1 VIRTLVAAPARVE
14 VAIVERSHAMTTKS
28 QDIELRKDVLDE
40 LEWDPSID
48 ARTIGVAIE
57 NGIIALTGH
66 VGSYAD
72 KTNAERIV
80 KRVHGVQGVA
90 NELAVKLPTSYE
102 RDDVDIVRSVVN
114 ALDWNVSVPKDRI
127 KVSASKGWVTLEGD
141 VDWYYQKRSAESAV
155 DVLAGVRGVTNNVI
169 VKARHA
175 RAEDVKHKIEAALK
189 RNAEIDSKK
198 IEVQA
203 SDGRVTLSGTVR
215 SWVERQDAV
224 NAAWS
229 APGVMTVVDQIH
241 IHA

>member
-1 VIRTLVAAPARVE
+1 
-14 VAIVERSHAMTTKS
+14 MTTRS
-28 QDIELRKDVLDE
+28 QEIDLRKDVVEE

-57 NGIIALTGH
+57 GGIIALTGH

-72 KTNAERIV
+72 KNNAERIV

-90 NELAVKLPTSYE
+90 NDLEVKLPTSFE
-102 RDDVDIVRSVVN
+102 RDDVDIARSAVN
-114 ALDWNVSVPKDRI
+114 ALEWNVSVPKNRI
-127 KVSASKGWVTLEGD
+127 KLSVSKGWVTLEGD
-141 VDWYYQKRSAESAV
+141 VDWYYQKRAADDAV
-155 DVLAGVRGVTNNVI
+155 DILAGVRGVTNKVM
-169 VKARHA
+169 VKARQA
-175 RAEDVKHKIEAALK
+175 RVDDVKDKIEAALK

-198 IEVQA
+198 IVVQA
-203 SDGRVTLSGTVR
+203 SEGKVTLSGTVR

-229 APGVMTVVDQIH
+229 APGVMNVVDHIH

>member
-1 VIRTLVAAPARVE
+1 
-14 VAIVERSHAMTTKS
+14 MTTKI
-28 QDIELRKDVLDE
+28 QDIELRKDVVDE

-48 ARTIGVAIE
+48 AATIGVAIE

-90 NELAVKLPTSYE
+90 NDIEVKLPTSFE
-102 RDDVDIVRSVVN
+102 RDDVDIARSAVN
-114 ALDWNVSVPKDRI
+114 ALEWNVSVPKDRV
-127 KVSASKGWVTLEGD
+127 KVTVTTGWVTLDGS
-141 VDWYYQKRSAESAV
+141 VDWYYQKRAAEDAV
-155 DVLAGVRGVTNNVI
+155 FLLAGVRGVSNNINVATTQ
-169 VKARHA
+169 VHA
-175 RAEDVKHKIEAALK
+175 ADVKGKIEAALK

-198 IEVQA
+198 IVVQA
-203 SDGRVTLSGTVR
+203 SDGKVTLSGTVR

-229 APGVMTVVDQIH
+229 APGVMNVVDQIR
-241 IHA
+241 IHTT